1 MCTALWNPDIEEQRF
16 CWGCRSWFHT
26 TCLSTD
32 RITTQAHHLEAMS
45 QEHSDVPKSI
55 LQIAF
60 QPTARGGNLHYIA
73 GNIRFVHKAR
83 LLLDQVLRE
92 DILSNP
98 DSWMAANIVDLEDDE
113 ASLWWEYM
121 AYEYNIDTEN
131 KDTEQLVVTD
141 QVLFECPKCGPLT
154 LL

>member
-1 MCTALWNPDIEEQRF
+1 MWNPDEEEQRF

-26 TCLSTD
+26 TCLSNNYV
-32 RITTQAHHLEAMS
+32 TQDQYLEEICL
-45 QEHSDVPKSI
+45 QHSNVPLPI

-83 LLLDQVLRE
+83 LLLDPQVRE
-92 DILSNP
+92 EILSNP
-98 DSWMAANIVDLEDDE
+98 EPWMAANMVDYDEDE
-113 ASLWWEYM
+113 ISLWSEYM
-121 AYEYNIDTEN
+121 VYKYNIDVEN
-131 KDTEQLVVTD
+131 KDAEQLVVTD
-141 QVLFECPKCGPLT
+141 QVLYKCPNCCPLT